1 MAPGGSARRPS
12 GSRAARAGDKMSSPM
27 GLPTGPSVTFLFTDI
42 EGSTQLER
50 ALGAD
55 DWAATVARH
64 DALLRGAVESHA
76 GHVVKTEGDA
86 FFASFGDPLDGAAAA
101 VDGQRRI
108 AAATWPFDVFR
119 VRMGLHLGEGRLRQ
133 GIREGEPEDYVGI
146 AVNYTARIAAAANG
160 GQIVLSD
167 ALATALGRDLTEN
180 AGLAGVELVDD
191 GLRAVK
197 DFEEPTRL
205 HRLVVP
211 GAADDSRRL
220 RTLDAPS
227 NLPGDV
233 TSLVGR
239 ETEIRLVVGELAESR
254 IVTLTGPG
262 GSGKTRLALGA
273 ARAVADRFPHGTWF
287 IDLAAL
293 RDPALVETTIAAAI
307 GVRESTEQ
315 PIGQALRARLRDQST
330 LLILDNLE
338 QLLPAAADTVS
349 SLVRASPDLRVL
361 ATSRELLRIGGEQ
374 GHPVPPLDTSAGV
387 TLFEERA
394 RAHRPGLAFGDEA
407 AAAIRLIC
415 ERLGGL
421 PLAIELAAARVRTLS
436 PVQILERLGRSLD
449 LVAGTRDLPER
460 QRTLRGAIAWSHDL
474 LDEAER
480 RLFRRVGVFAGG
492 CTIDEAEAVVN
503 AAGDLGVETADGLE
517 SLADKSLL
525 RIEPVDAD
533 TPDADQETRFGLH
546 PLIREFA
553 IERLDESGER
563 VETEAR
569 HAAVMTEL
577 AERLGAGL
585 LTAAG
590 EMNMRH
596 LDHEE
601 HNLRAAV
608 AWARSAE
615 DPDIGLRLMGS
626 IWRWYQ
632 QRGRLREGRAV
643 LTELLARPPGDARV
657 RVAGLAADGG
667 LAYWMDDI
675 PGARAAY
682 EERLAV
688 AETVGDPVLIADGHY
703 DLGFVFMVAK
713 DAETLR
719 HHERLALEGYLAA
732 GRESEAIRARQA
744 FVLALILAGD
754 YATAREQQEA
764 AMAAMRRRDSHTE
777 VADSQTLLSA
787 VLFRLGLPRDAW
799 REMSEALRFFAAGK
813 LASGTARAMVMAAIL
828 DIVHGDPERGTRT
841 AGVAYE
847 LSRAHNVML
856 APITVLHMPD
866 PRGLAVDRLG
876 ADRTGELL
884 EIGAATALEASIEEV
899 LAVAPETL
907 STDVVG
913 GVDATV

>member
-1 MAPGGSARRPS
+1 
-12 GSRAARAGDKMSSPM
+12 M

-42 EGSTQLER
+42 EGSTRLER

-55 DWAATVARH
+55 GWATTVARH
-64 DALLRGAVESHA
+64 DALLRAAIEAHA
-76 GHVVKTEGDA
+76 GHVVKTEGDST
-86 FFASFGDPLDGAAAA
+86 FASFADPLDAAAAA

-108 AAATWPFDVFR
+108 AAATWPFDLFR

-133 GIREGEPEDYVGI
+133 GLRDGEPEDYVGI
-146 AVNYTARIAAAANG
+146 AVNYAARITAAANG

-167 ALATALGRDLTEN
+167 ALAAEIERALTETS
-180 AGLAGVELVDD
+180 GLAGVELVDD

-197 DFEEPTRL
+197 DFEEPARL

-211 GAADDSRRL
+211 GAADDGRRL
-220 RTLDAPS
+220 RTLDTPS

-239 ETEIRLVVGELAESR
+239 EDEIRLVGAALGESR

-293 RDPALVETTIAAAI
+293 RDPALVEPTIAMTI

-315 PIGQALRARLRDQST
+315 PIGQALRARLRSQTT
-330 LLILDNLE
+330 LLVLDNLE

-374 GHPVPPLDTSAGV
+374 GHPVPPLDASAGIE
-387 TLFEERA
+387 LFEERA
-394 RAHRPGLAFGDEA
+394 RTHRPGLAFGDDA
-407 AAAIRLIC
+407 AAAIRAIC

-449 LVAGTRDLPER
+449 LAAGTRDLPER
-460 QRTLRGAIAWSHDL
+460 QRTLRAAIAWSHDL
-474 LDEAER
+474 LNEAER
-480 RLFRRVGVFAGG
+480 RLFRRLGVFAGG
-492 CTIDEAEAVVN
+492 CTVDEAEAVVN
-503 AAGDLGVETADGLE
+503 AAGDLGVDSADGLG
-517 SLADKSLL
+517 SLADKSLV
-525 RIEPVDAD
+525 RIEPVEADA
-533 TPDADQETRFGLH
+533 PAADQETRFGLH

-553 IERLDESGER
+553 VEQLDESGER
-563 VETEAR
+563 AGAEAR

-590 EMNMRH
+590 ETNMRH

-601 HNLRAAV
+601 HNVRAAIE
-608 AWARSAE
+608 WALSTGE
-615 DPDIGLRLMGS
+615 TDTGLRLMGAT
-626 IWRWYQ
+626 WRWYQ
-632 QRGRLREGRAV
+632 QRGRLREARAIV
-643 LTELLARPPGDARV
+643 TELLARPPGDPRV
-657 RVAGLAADGG
+657 RIAALAADGG

-675 PGARAAY
+675 PGARRAY
-682 EERLAV
+682 EERLAL
-688 AETVGDPVLIADGHY
+688 AESLGDPALIADGHY
-703 DLGFVFMVAK
+703 DLGFVFMVEK
-713 DAETLR
+713 DADSLR
-719 HHERLALEGYLAA
+719 HHEGLALEGYLAA
-732 GRESEAIRARQA
+732 GLDVEANRARQA

-754 YATAREQQEA
+754 YAPAREQQEA

-777 VADSQTLLSA
+777 VADSQTLLSSI
-787 VLFRLGLPRDAW
+787 LFRLGLPRDGW
-799 REMSEALRFFAAGK
+799 REMSEALRFFAAGR
-813 LASGTARAMVMAAIL
+813 LASGTARALVVAAII
-828 DIVHGDPERGTRT
+828 DIVHGDPERGARI
-841 AGVAYE
+841 AGVTYE

-866 PRGLAVDRLG
+866 PRGLATDRLG
-876 ADRTGELL
+876 AERTEQLL
-884 EIGAATALEASIEEV
+884 AIGAATSLEAAIAEV
-899 LAVAPETL
+899 LAIAPETL
-907 STDVVG
+907 STAVTGD
-913 GVDATV
+913 VDATVS